1 MKNRQYLFE
10 SNKSSA
16 GDIIS
21 EYNNTA
27 KAHLK
32 VPLFQSQSTMQLTSK
47 SEIMKPHQIN

>member
-16 GDIIS
+16 GDIILQ
-21 EYNNTA
+21 YNTTA

-32 VPLFQSQSTMQLTSK
+32 VPLFQS
-47 SEIMKPHQIN
+47 